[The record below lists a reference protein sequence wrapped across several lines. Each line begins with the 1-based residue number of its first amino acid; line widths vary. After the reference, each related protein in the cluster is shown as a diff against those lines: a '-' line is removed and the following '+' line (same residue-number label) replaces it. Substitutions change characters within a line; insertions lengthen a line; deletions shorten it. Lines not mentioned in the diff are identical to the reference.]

1 MEEWRSGEYT
11 KKEMMRRYRMSE
23 RTFRYTIKRYADAK
37 ELDDYNKTPAEV
49 RIAVTGVKGETS
61 EKIEKWDT
69 FYRTILGI
77 CGTAT
82 S

>member
-11 KKEMMRRYRMSE
+11 KKEMMSTTTSLKPLMTRE
-23 RTFRYTIKRYADAK
+23 KNKD
-37 ELDDYNKTPAEV
+37 NKTPAKV

-69 FYRTILGI
+69 FL
-77 CGTAT
+77 
-82 S
+82 